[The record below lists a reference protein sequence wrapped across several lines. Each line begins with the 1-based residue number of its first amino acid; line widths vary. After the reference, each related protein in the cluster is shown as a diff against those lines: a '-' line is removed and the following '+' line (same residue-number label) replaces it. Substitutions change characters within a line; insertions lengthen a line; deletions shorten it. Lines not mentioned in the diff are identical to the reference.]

1 MWSDVCRLGVLKPT
15 ENDIGDVV
23 NSIEYGEDI
32 FCNEKSVKYSEFYQA
47 QALGIKPELVL
58 EIKQVDYNKE
68 KYVIYD
74 NTEYTVLRIYKTST
88 EDIELTLTRGVE
100 DECS

>member
-1 MWSDVCRLGVLKPT
+1 MWSDVCRLGVLKHT

-32 FCNEKSVKYSEFYQA
+32 FCNAKSVKYSEFYQA

-74 NTEYTVLRIYKTST
+74 GIEYTVLRIYKTST
-88 EDIELTLTRGVE
+88 EDVEITLTRGVE
-100 DECS
+100 DERS